1 MENVFSNG
9 GQQTTLST
17 SLQGKEQPL
26 SWPIDQLNTEDVPS
40 TEAGGS
46 HQEGLSQTV
55 KSTVA
60 WDETLTSTDPTT
72 NASNTDLEQL
82 ETENTPTGKTTIEWA
97 ENAEEMEKVLKSY
110 MQRTSSRFT
119 SWKTTKGFLRDGM

>member
-26 SWPIDQLNTEDVPS
+26 SWPIAQLNTEDVPS

-46 HQEGLSQTV
+46 QQEGLSETE
-55 KSTVA
+55 KTTVA
-60 WDETLTSTDPTT
+60 WDETLTATDQPTNT
-72 NASNTDLEQL
+72 NLEQL
-82 ETENTPTGKTTIEWA
+82 EAEITAVAKTTIEWA
-97 ENAEEMEKVLKSY
+97 ENAEEMEKALKSY
-110 MQRTSSRFT
+110 MQRTNSRFT
-119 SWKTTKGFLRDGM
+119 SWKTTKGFLRDGTQTC